1 MLKIA
6 SEASSKA
13 ANEPSKKECTDTLIE
28 LKKCVIKL
36 REALKVGDALRQT
49 ILGQEKPEV
58 ALQVIRTFNKYKQ
71 VLDNCTSKNKA
82 IDMSVFNGLMRELKT
97 KIKIAR
103 LKADKNSRIYHDD
116 SKCNAV
122 KVNDISNNKEVEQE
136 LKKEKEIERDFMLEL
151 NLFRIDRIQSALS
164 PQ

>member
-1 MLKIA
+1 
-6 SEASSKA
+6 
-13 ANEPSKKECTDTLIE
+13 
-28 LKKCVIKL
+28 
-36 REALKVGDALRQT
+36 
-49 ILGQEKPEV
+49 
-58 ALQVIRTFNKYKQ
+58 
-71 VLDNCTSKNKA
+71 
-82 IDMSVFNGLMRELKT
+82 MSVFNGLMQELKT

-103 LKADKNSRIYHDD
+103 LKADTNSRIDHDD